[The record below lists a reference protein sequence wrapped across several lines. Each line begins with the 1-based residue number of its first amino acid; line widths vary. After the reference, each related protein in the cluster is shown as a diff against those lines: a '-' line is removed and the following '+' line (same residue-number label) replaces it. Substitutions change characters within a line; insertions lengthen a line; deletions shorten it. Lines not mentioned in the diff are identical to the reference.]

1 MAPTRIPLIFGT
13 MTMGTTP
20 GARNKDPKSRKT
32 HSDPQECQ
40 TILDVFFDL
49 GHRELDTA
57 RVYCGGTT
65 EELLGTLDLRD
76 ATLDTKVHPIC
87 PGGHE
92 PKALRASFQ
101 QCLKALKRDKVRV
114 LYLHAPDRKVPFEE
128 TCAEMNKLYQEGLFE
143 TFGLSNFAAWEVA
156 EVVGI
161 CKANGWVQP
170 KIYQVMYNAIT
181 RAMEPELLPCCR
193 KFGLRL
199 VCYNP
204 LAGGF
209 FAGKITST
217 TETGAA
223 GGRFDPNSPSGKMYR
238 ERYVNEG
245 YVNALAF
252 LKGVAAKNDLSLIE
266 IALRWMQHHSKLTP
280 EDGVILGASSAA
292 QLEENCKASEKGPLP
307 EEVVNALDEA
317 YQIVLRH
324 GGEPPYWR

>member
-1 MAPTRIPLIFGT
+1 
-13 MTMGTTP
+13 MGNTA
-20 GARNKDPKSRKT
+20 GARNSDPKVIMPAVQRCTPYSRT
-32 HSDPQECQ
+32 LQECQ

-57 RVYCGGTT
+57 RVYCAGTT

-76 ATLDTKVHPIC
+76 ATLDTKVYPVS

-92 PKALRASFQ
+92 PKALRATFMES
-101 QCLKALKRDKVRV
+101 LKALKRDKVRV
-114 LYLHAPDRKVPFEE
+114 LYLHAPDRQIPFAD
-128 TCAEMNKLYQEGLFE
+128 TCAEMDKMYKEGLLY

-161 CKANGWVQP
+161 CRANGWVQP
-170 KIYQVMYNAIT
+170 TIYQVMYNAIT
-181 RAMEPELLPCCR
+181 RAMEPELVPCCR
-193 KFGLRL
+193 KLGLRI
-199 VCYNP
+199 VAYNP

-209 FAGKITST
+209 FAGKISSTSD
-217 TETGAA
+217 TGGA
-223 GGRFDPNSPSGKMYR
+223 GGRFDPNSPSGSMYR
-238 ERYVNEG
+238 ARYVNEG

-252 LKGVAAKNDLSLIE
+252 LKDLAAKHNFTLIE

-307 EEVVNALDEA
+307 EEVVAALDEA
-317 YQIVLRH
+317 HRIVLRH
-324 GGEPPYWR
+324 GGEPTYWR